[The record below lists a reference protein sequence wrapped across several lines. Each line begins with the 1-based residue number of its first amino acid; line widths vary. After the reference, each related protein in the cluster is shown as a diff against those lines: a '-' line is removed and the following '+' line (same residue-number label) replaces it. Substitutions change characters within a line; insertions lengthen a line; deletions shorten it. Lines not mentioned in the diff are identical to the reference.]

1 MRAYQY
7 IKAVEASEVL
17 RIILANPPLNI
28 LNIEMMEEIN
38 SALER
43 IKLKPGIKVLVI
55 AAEGRAFSAGVSIED
70 HLGGR
75 ANQMLIVFD
84 RIFRQ
89 LHSLPCVTV
98 AAVQGAALG
107 GGAELA
113 AFCDVVVASDNA
125 KIGQPEIKAGVFAP
139 IAALHYPNRI
149 GQARTLQMLL
159 SGDALE
165 AREAERAGLVDR
177 VVPAGQLDAAVEES
191 VKKFTDKSGAV
202 LAMTRRA
209 VLGSQN
215 EFELRLDELEAL
227 YMNQLMECQDASEG
241 LRAFLEKRQPVWS
254 NR

>member
-159 SGDALE
+159 SGDVLE

-241 LRAFLEKRQPVWS
+241 LRAFLERRQPVWS

>member
-1 MRAYQY
+1 MSTCQY
-7 IKAVEASEVL
+7 IKVIEAPEVL
-17 RIILANPPLNI
+17 RMVLAHPPLNI

-38 SALER
+38 TVLGR
-43 IKLKPGIKVLVI
+43 IRLKPETKALVI

-70 HLGGR
+70 HLSGR
-75 ANQMLIVFD
+75 ASRMLIVFD

-89 LHSLPCVTV
+89 LHSLSCATV
-98 AAVQGAALG
+98 AAVQGAAMG

-113 AFCDVVVASDNA
+113 TFCDVVIASENA

-159 SGDALE
+159 SGDTLE
-165 AREAERAGLVDR
+165 AREAERIGLVDR
-177 VVPAGQLDAAVEES
+177 VVPAGQLDAAVEDA
-191 VKKFTDKSGAV
+191 VKRFTDKSSTV
-202 LAMTRRA
+202 LALTRRA

-215 EFELRLDELEAL
+215 DFELKLDELEVL
-227 YMNQLMECQDASEG
+227 YMNQLMGCQDAGEG